1 MGEKYLLQFLA
12 HSECLVNGSY
22 LLIRKVMV
30 EEETGT
36 FALFLNLS
44 RKTKITNFKYLD
56 YHIIILHY
64 PPSALMLRVQTPIIL
79 ILKSDSCRIEKTC
92 KSGICQTSFTCLLLT
107 CCAHLFSCLLQIDS
121 RCFDK

>member
-1 MGEKYLLQFLA
+1 MGEKSLLQFLA

-44 RKTKITNFKYLD
+44 RKTKIINFKYLD
-56 YHIIILHY
+56 YHIIIPHCIPLVLSCYECRY
-64 PPSALMLRVQTPIIL
+64 PLV
-79 ILKSDSCRIEKTC
+79 
-92 KSGICQTSFTCLLLT
+92 
-107 CCAHLFSCLLQIDS
+107 
-121 RCFDK
+121 

>member
-12 HSECLVNGSY
+12 HIECLVNGSY

-36 FALFLNLS
+36 LALFFNLS

-56 YHIIILHY
+56 YHIIILLQ
-64 PPSALMLRVQTPIIL
+64 SNSSKISQLAFCERINL
-79 ILKSDSCRIEKTC
+79 IN
-92 KSGICQTSFTCLLLT
+92 
-107 CCAHLFSCLLQIDS
+107 
-121 RCFDK
+121 

>member
-1 MGEKYLLQFLA
+1 
-12 HSECLVNGSY
+12 
-22 LLIRKVMV
+22 MV